1 MRTLTYR
8 QRTALVLGGG
18 LLFLGIVGAGYLW
31 PTYSL
36 WRRNVAQAQAL
47 VDLQRAPEQLR
58 QLTAQARADA
68 WLMRSYRLDT
78 TRQEGYLLNQL
89 SQTSRRYGVTLAALS
104 RGATITHAGY
114 QIQTRVAKL
123 RGPFRGLVQA
133 VHSLEYE
140 QPVGRLASVR
150 FVVEEDRK
158 QRRDFLFAYLYL
170 QSISREVHETPVP

>member
-8 QRTALVLGGG
+8 QRTALVLGAG
-18 LLFLGIVGAGYLW
+18 LLFFVIVCAGYLQ
-31 PTYSL
+31 PTFAL
-36 WRRNVAQAQAL
+36 WRSNVAQAQAL
-47 VDLQRAPEQLR
+47 VELQRAPEQLQ

-68 WLMRSYRLDT
+68 WLMRGYRIDT

-89 SQTSRRYGVTLAALS
+89 SQTARQYGVTLAALS
-104 RGATITHAGY
+104 RGATLNHAGY
-114 QIQTRVAKL
+114 QVQTRIAKL

-140 QPVGRLASVR
+140 RPVGRLASVR

-170 QSISREVHETPVP
+170 QSISREVHEKPLP